1 MFAPQYKLA
10 IPTLMKSGITT
21 TRPVQPG
28 DASFLYQV
36 FVSSREEEFSLL
48 DWPQDKID
56 VLMRSQYDL
65 QTKGYGATFPAANH
79 LVILFNGEPVGRIL
93 VNENQSEIRI
103 VDIAILTS
111 LRRRG
116 IGRTVVHGLMETAEK
131 SRKPLRHRVYHGELN
146 AIRFYFAL
154 GYRVIEDEG
163 AAFHMEWTPAS
174 MKSEIQA
181 GGSGA

>member
-1 MFAPQYKLA
+1 VFASRYKFA
-10 IPTLMKSGITT
+10 IYLMKSGITT

-48 DWPQDKID
+48 NWPQDKID
-56 VLMRSQYDL
+56 ELMRSQFDL
-65 QTKGYGATFPAANH
+65 QTKGYRSMFPASDH
-79 LVILFNGEPVGRIL
+79 LVIVFNGEPVGRVL
-93 VNENQSEIRI
+93 VNENQAEIRI
-103 VDIAILTS
+103 VDIAILTPF
-111 LRRRG
+111 RRRG
-116 IGRTVVHGLMETAEK
+116 IGRTVVRGLMQTAEK

-181 GGSGA
+181 GESAA